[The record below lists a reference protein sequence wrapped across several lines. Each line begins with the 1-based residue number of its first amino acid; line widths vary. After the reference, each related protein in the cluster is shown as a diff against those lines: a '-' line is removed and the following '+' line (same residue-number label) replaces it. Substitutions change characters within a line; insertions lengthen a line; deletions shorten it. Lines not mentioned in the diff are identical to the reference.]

1 MQVVNRLIPIRDRAV
16 VQLNLNRL
24 NAIFEGDP
32 LNQLDV
38 LSSDGGSGYTLAPH
52 AAQLVTDRV
61 TELQGHEVGRSSSGA
76 SIAPTVRL
84 AIQYFKLAM
93 PLVTRRPVPSV
104 EDLEL
109 TPEDAVVEPVT
120 AEPKPRLI
128 KKPKTKHRI

>member
-1 MQVVNRLIPIRDRAV
+1 MQVVNRLIPIRDRA
-16 VQLNLNRL
+16 
-24 NAIFEGDP
+24 AIFEGDP

-38 LSSDGGSGYTLAPH
+38 LPSDGGSGYTLAPH

-61 TELQGHEVGRSSSGA
+61 TELQGHEVGFSSGA

-109 TPEDAVVEPVT
+109 NPEDAVVEPVT
-120 AEPKPRLI
+120 AEPRLI

>member
-38 LSSDGGSGYTLAPH
+38 LPSMGGSGYTLAPH

-61 TELQGHEVGRSSSGA
+61 TELQGHEVGFSSGA

-93 PLVTRRPVPSV
+93 PIVTIRPVPSV

-109 TPEDAVVEPVT
+109 NPEDANVEPVV
-120 AEPKPRLI
+120 AEPQPKPR
-128 KKPKTKHRI
+128 KPKKSNS